1 MILSIILLILI
12 TLLVSLL
19 IMFSYYILLPS
30 INIEEKNND
39 DPLIPNK
46 TKIFL
51 IPDYKLH
58 EKSEFRAL
66 VMCSCNK
73 DTVLKRTNF
82 NENYSCFMIINKYG
96 TGMDCKYA
104 CIGLGDCAKVC
115 TQNAIV
121 IKNKT
126 AVITN
131 NCCGCG
137 KCIEVCPQK
146 IIKLVPKTTK
156 SMILCNNNS
165 AECLTSCNKKQVEEK
180 VSWEEKKD
188 FKIWLHCYK
197 ILNRLFKK

>member
-1 MILSIILLILI
+1 MILPIILLILI
-12 TLLVSLL
+12 TLLVTLL

-30 INIEEKNND
+30 IHIEEKNDD
-39 DPLIPNK
+39 DPLIPEK
-46 TKIFL
+46 DKPFL

-58 EKSEFRAL
+58 EKNDFKAI

-73 DTVLKRTNF
+73 ETSLKRTDF
-82 NENYSCFMIINKYG
+82 NDKYSCFMVKNKLG

-104 CIGLGDCAKVC
+104 CIGLGDCTKVC
-115 TQNAIV
+115 SQNAII

-146 IIKLVPKTTK
+146 IIKLIPRSTK

-165 AECLTSCNKKQVEEK
+165 PECLTSCNKKQVEEK
-180 VSWEEKKD
+180 VSWDVKKD
-188 FKIWLHCYK
+188 FKIWLYCYK
-197 ILNRLFKK
+197 IIYKFFNH

>member
-96 TGMDCKYA
+96 TGIDCKYA

-131 NCCGCG
+131 NCIG
-137 KCIEVCPQK
+137 KNLGFTAYELEQKKKIESAKPTKMPDLDSTVGQISENNTP
-146 IIKLVPKTTK
+146 IKEDESDDL
-156 SMILCNNNS
+156 
-165 AECLTSCNKKQVEEK
+165 
-180 VSWEEKKD
+180 D
-188 FKIWLHCYK
+188 FNL
-197 ILNRLFKK
+197 